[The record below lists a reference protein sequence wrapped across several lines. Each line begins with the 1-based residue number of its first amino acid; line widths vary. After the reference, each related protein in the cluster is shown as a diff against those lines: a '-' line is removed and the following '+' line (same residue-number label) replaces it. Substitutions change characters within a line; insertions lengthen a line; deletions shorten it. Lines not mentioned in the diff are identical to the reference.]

1 MKFVFPFIVFLLL
14 PCLADAAV
22 MPPAPV
28 LPARAYVLYDY
39 TSNQMLVASNTAHEH
54 IAPGSLAKLM
64 TAYLA
69 FGAVEQNQFPL
80 IRKIYP
86 SLGAVGMQG
95 NEPRMFLDHSKPV
108 SVDDLLHGLA
118 IQSGNDAA
126 RALAELI
133 SGSEAAFSAQ
143 MNSHA
148 HALGMLDTHFVNA
161 TGLPDPQQYSSAY
174 DMALLAIAI
183 VRDFPR
189 YYQMYGMREYA
200 YNDVKLFNTNRL
212 LWSDPHIDGLA
223 NGHDEDS
230 GYNQVASAQRGDR
243 RLISVVLGAPSESRR
258 DRASQDL
265 LNYGFR
271 YFEIVPLYRHNQAA
285 ATLRIWKGTDS
296 TVDVG
301 FPNGLSVTVPRGTM
315 PKFKA
320 AMVTQQ
326 PIVAPVTAGQKL
338 GVLKL
343 TLDGKPYAEF
353 PLVALQDVPL
363 ANVFSRGWDNIRLLF
378 K

>member
-14 PCLADAAV
+14 PHLAGAAV
-22 MPPAPV
+22 LPPAPV
-28 LPARAYVLYDY
+28 IPARAYVLYDY
-39 TSNQMLVASNTAHEH
+39 TSNQMLVASNTAREH
-54 IAPGSLAKLM
+54 VAPGSLAKLM

-69 FGAVEQNQFPL
+69 FSAIEQHQFPL
-80 IRKIYP
+80 TRKIYP
-86 SLGAVGMQG
+86 SLGAVGAQG
-95 NEPRMFLDHSKPV
+95 NETRMFLDHSNPATV
-108 SVDDLLHGLA
+108 NDLLHGL
-118 IQSGNDAA
+118 IVQSGNDAA

-133 SGSEAAFSAQ
+133 SGSEAAFAAQ

-148 HALGMLDTHFVNA
+148 RALGMHDTHFVNA

-189 YYQMYGMREYA
+189 YYQMYGMHEYV
-200 YNDVKLFNTNRL
+200 YNNVKLFNNNRL
-212 LWSDPHIDGLA
+212 LWSTPHIDGMA
-223 NGHDEDS
+223 NGHDEGS
-230 GYNQVASAQRGDR
+230 GYNQVASAQRHGR
-243 RLISVVLGAPSESRR
+243 RLISVVLGTPSDSKR

-271 YFEIVPLYRHNQAA
+271 YFEIVPLYQDNQPA
-285 ATLRIWKGTDS
+285 ATLRIWKGTER

-301 FPNGLSVTVPRGTM
+301 FPNGLSVTIPKGTM
-315 PKFKA
+315 PEFKA
-320 AMVTQQ
+320 KMVTHQ
-326 PIVAPVTAGQKL
+326 PILAPVSEGQKL

-353 PLVALQDVPL
+353 PLVALENVPL
-363 ANVFSRGWDNIRLLF
+363 ANVFSRGWDNIRLMF
-378 K
+378 E

>member
-1 MKFVFPFIVFLLL
+1 MKFVFTFIAILLL
-14 PCLADAAV
+14 PSCAGAAV
-22 MPPAPV
+22 LPPAPM
-28 LPARAYVLYDY
+28 LPARSYVLYDY

-54 IAPGSLAKLM
+54 IAPGSLTKLM

-69 FGAVEQNQFPL
+69 FSAIEQHRFPL
-80 IRKIYP
+80 TRKIYP
-86 SLGAVGMQG
+86 SLGAIGSQG
-95 NEPRMFLDHSKPV
+95 NETRMYLDHSRPATV
-108 SVDDLLHGLA
+108 NDLLHGLI

-126 RALAELI
+126 RALAELV
-133 SGSEAAFSAQ
+133 SGGEAAFAAQ
-143 MNSHA
+143 MNSLA
-148 HALGMLDTHFVNA
+148 LALGMSDTHFVNA

-189 YYQMYGMREYA
+189 YYQMYGMHEYV
-200 YNDVKLFNTNRL
+200 YNKVKLFNNNRL
-212 LWSDPHIDGLA
+212 LWNDPFIDGMV

-243 RLISVVLGAPSESRR
+243 RLISVVLGTPSDSKR
-258 DRASQDL
+258 DQASQDL

-271 YFEIVPLYRHNQAA
+271 NFEIVPMYQHNQAA
-285 ATLRIWKGTDS
+285 ATLRIWKGVDR

-301 FPNGLSVTVPRGTM
+301 FPNGLSVTIPRGTM

-320 AMVTQQ
+320 TMVTQQ
-326 PIVAPVTAGQKL
+326 PIIAPVAAGQKL

-343 TLDGKPYAEF
+343 TLNGKPYAEF
-353 PLVALQDVPL
+353 PLVALEEVPL
-363 ANVFSRGWDNIRLLF
+363 ANVFSRGWDNIRLMF
-378 K
+378 E